1 MNKLKKTLALVATL
15 AIASTAFVACDDD
28 KDTSTGNSTTNSTSD
43 SKADS
48 TADSKGGEEGNGT
61 KFTDDGDTLSVLC
74 WTDNDLKFMIQHF
87 EEANPDYAGK
97 VKYVKVG
104 EDNKTAKEQYATY
117 FMGDE
122 DADLFVLEADFILDY
137 INNDDYSAP
146 LSDLGFTEA
155 DFDGCYEY
163 TVAVGTN
170 DNGVLKGAT
179 WQSTPGAYVYRYDL
193 AEKLLGVKTN
203 EEMQA
208 KMKDW
213 DTVLKTAEELKTA
226 SDGKTALYDSLGGL
240 WQVYSYNRSS
250 AWADADDKLVIDD
263 YCKTYADIAKT
274 MWDNGYVSTVNQ
286 WGEGWLNQAAN
297 ESVLGYTFTTW
308 CLGAGA
314 QLESAAGGVTREDG
328 KDDVINN
335 PDLYNK
341 FDIIAGPS
349 GYAWGGSWLALS
361 PKCDNGTLAKAFIEH
376 FTINEET
383 MESYALFKGEFVNNP
398 TVMEKVSKNE
408 KSNNPML
415 RTNPWSIL
423 FPAAENID
431 MTGKIT
437 AFDAQIKGVFND
449 AVTNYLKGTD
459 GYATYD
465 DMINE
470 FKKAAATIEGLTVE

>member
-48 TADSKGGEEGNGT
+48 TADSKGEEGNGT
-61 KFTDDGDTLSVLC
+61 KFTDDGEKLSILC
-74 WTDNDLKFMIQHF
+74 WTDNDVKFMNQHF
-87 EEANPDYAGK
+87 EETNPDYAGK
-97 VKYVKVG
+97 VQYVNVG
-104 EDNKTAKEQYATY
+104 SEGAEAREKYATY
-117 FMGDE
+117 FQGDE
-122 DADLFVLEADFILDY
+122 DADLFVLEADWILDY
-137 INNDDYSAP
+137 INNDDYTAP
-146 LSDLGFTEA
+146 MSDLGFEA
-155 DFDGCYEY
+155 SDFDGCYEY
-163 TVAVGTN
+163 TVAVATN
-170 DNGVLKGAT
+170 DNGVLKGAS
-179 WQSTPGAYVYRYDL
+179 WQSTPGGYVYRYDL

-203 EEMQA
+203 AEMQA

-213 DTVLKTAEELKTA
+213 DTALATAKELKDA
-226 SDGKTALYDSLGGL
+226 SNGKTALYDSLGGI

-250 AWADADDKLVIDD
+250 AWADKDDNLVIDD

-274 MWDNGYVSTVNQ
+274 MWDEGYVSTVDQ
-286 WGEGWLNQAAN
+286 WGEGWLNQAAD
-297 ESVLGYTFTTW
+297 ESVLGYTFCTW
-308 CLGAGA
+308 CLGAGG
-314 QLESAAGGVTREDG
+314 QLESAAGGVTREEG

-361 PKCDNGTLAKAFIEH
+361 PKCDNGTMAKAYVEH

-398 TVMEKVSKNE
+398 TVMEKVGKNE

-423 FPAAENID
+423 FEAAGNID

-437 AFDAQIKGVFND
+437 AFDSQIKKAYSD
-449 AVTNYLKGTD
+449 SIANYLKGVE
-459 GYATYD
+459 GYTSYD

-470 FKKAAATIEGLTVE
+470 FKKAAAQIEGLNVQ